1 MVTLEDSV
9 FRIFEVRILKVK
21 TWELLKTVKK
31 QESNKPACEAHRDLY
46 LDSMDM
52 VETNEK
58 TVIST

>member
-1 MVTLEDSV
+1 MGIAENSKETRV
-9 FRIFEVRILKVK
+9 
-21 TWELLKTVKK
+21 
-31 QESNKPACEAHRDLY
+31 NKPACEAHRDLY